1 MVFRVCLLCFDL
13 RQGFTDSPLFNGTI
27 QSVGPRYCPS
37 IETKLNTFAYR
48 TSHHLFLEP
57 EGETTTEFY
66 LNGFSSSLPWD
77 VQLTGLRLIEGFE
90 NVRIFRPGYAI
101 EYDYFPPTQLY
112 HTLETKLIQGLYFAG
127 QINGTTGYEE
137 AAAQGLTREQIAEK
151 VKKLLLDASLVK
163 DPTVTVSLSN
173 LHYSMM
179 GEVAKPGQYAIDEEK
194 VTILDA
200 ISKAGDLTIQGRRQD
215 VMVLRQENGHQKI
228 YKIDLCSGKDIF
240 NSPAYYLQQNDV
252 VYVTPND
259 TKKRSSTLNG
269 NTVQSTG
276 FWMSISSLIVTILT
290 FLKVN

>member
-1 MVFRVCLLCFDL
+1 MKFSKLVLSGVLGIALLSATSCGTPKNVAYFQDLNNNPDTVITLQNRVITVKP
-13 RQGFTDSPLFNGTI
+13 TDKIYIGVKSKDPQISQLFN
-27 QSVGPRYCPS
+27 
-37 IETKLNTFAYR
+37 LM
-48 TSHHLFLEP
+48 
-57 EGETTTEFY
+57 GETR
-66 LNGFSSSLPWD
+66 GSSASD
-77 VQLTGLRLIEGFE
+77 MSKDAYYYTVDSKGDI
-90 NVRIFRPGYAI
+90 
-101 EYDYFPPTQLY
+101 DFPVVG
-112 HTLETKLIQGLYFAG
+112 KIQVA
-127 QINGTTGYEE
+127 
-137 AAAQGLTREQIAEK
+137 GLTREEIAEK
-151 VKKLLLDASLVK
+151 VKKSLVDASLVK
-163 DPTVTVSLSN
+163 DPTITVSLSN

-179 GEVAKPGQYAIDEEK
+179 GEVAKPGQYAFEDEK

-200 ISKAGDLTIQGRRQD
+200 ISKAGDLTIQGRRND

-240 NSPAYYLQQNDV
+240 SSPAYYLQQNDV

>member
-1 MVFRVCLLCFDL
+1 MKFSKLVLSGVLGIALLSATSCGTPKNVAYFQDLNNNPDTVITLQNRVITVKP
-13 RQGFTDSPLFNGTI
+13 TDKIYIGVKSKDPQISQLF
-27 QSVGPRYCPS
+27 S
-37 IETKLNTFAYR
+37 
-48 TSHHLFLEP
+48 
-57 EGETTTEFY
+57 
-66 LNGFSSSLPWD
+66 
-77 VQLTGLRLIEGFE
+77 LTGGTSSGATNMSQDAYYYTVDSKGDI
-90 NVRIFRPGYAI
+90 
-101 EYDYFPPTQLY
+101 DFPVVG
-112 HTLETKLIQGLYFAG
+112 KIQVA
-127 QINGTTGYEE
+127 
-137 AAAQGLTREQIAEK
+137 GLTREEIAEK
-151 VKKLLLDASLVK
+151 VKKSLVDASLVK
-163 DPTVTVSLSN
+163 DPTITVSLSN

-179 GEVAKPGQYAIDEEK
+179 GEVAKPGQYAIEEEK

-200 ISKAGDLTIQGRRQD
+200 ISKAGDLTIQGKRND

-228 YKIDLCSGKDIF
+228 YKINLCSGRDIF

>member
-1 MVFRVCLLCFDL
+1 MKFSKLVLSGVLGIALLSATSCGTPKNVAYFQDLNNNPDTVITLQNRVITVKP
-13 RQGFTDSPLFNGTI
+13 TDKIYIGVKSKDPQISQLFN
-27 QSVGPRYCPS
+27 
-37 IETKLNTFAYR
+37 
-48 TSHHLFLEP
+48 
-57 EGETTTEFY
+57 
-66 LNGFSSSLPWD
+66 
-77 VQLTGLRLIEGFE
+77 LTGGTSSGATNMSQDAYYYTVDSKGDI
-90 NVRIFRPGYAI
+90 
-101 EYDYFPPTQLY
+101 DFPVVG
-112 HTLETKLIQGLYFAG
+112 KIQVA
-127 QINGTTGYEE
+127 
-137 AAAQGLTREQIAEK
+137 GLTREEIAEK
-151 VKKLLLDASLVK
+151 VKKSLVDASLVK

-179 GEVAKPGQYAIDEEK
+179 GEVAKPGQYAIEEEK

-200 ISKAGDLTIQGRRQD
+200 ISKAGDLTIQGKRND

-228 YKIDLCSGKDIF
+228 YKINLCSGRDIF

>member
-1 MVFRVCLLCFDL
+1 MKFSKLVLSGVLGIALLSATSCGTPKDVAYFQDLNNNPDTVITLQNRVITVKP
-13 RQGFTDSPLFNGTI
+13 TDKIYIGVKSKDPQISQLFN
-27 QSVGPRYCPS
+27 
-37 IETKLNTFAYR
+37 LM
-48 TSHHLFLEP
+48 
-57 EGETTTEFY
+57 GETR
-66 LNGFSSSLPWD
+66 GSSANNLSQD
-77 VQLTGLRLIEGFE
+77 AYYYTVDSKGDI
-90 NVRIFRPGYAI
+90 
-101 EYDYFPPTQLY
+101 DFPVVG
-112 HTLETKLIQGLYFAG
+112 KIQVA
-127 QINGTTGYEE
+127 
-137 AAAQGLTREQIAEK
+137 GLTREEIAEK
-151 VKKLLLDASLVK
+151 VKKSLVDASLVK

-179 GEVAKPGQYAIDEEK
+179 GEVAKPGQYAIEEEK

-200 ISKAGDLTIQGRRQD
+200 ISKAGDLTVQGKRND

-240 NSPAYYLQQNDV
+240 SSPAYYLQQNDV

-276 FWMSISSLIVTILT
+276 FWLSISSLLVTVLT